1 MNSITA
7 LKLAGIS
14 DLTLGQAVHGVSRG
28 VRGVFG
34 TSADLGGELGRV
46 VGSEDL
52 GRLAGYVAPILGANY
67 VANQF
72 APTRRAKVWLANQV
86 QTSSPVLG
94 QALMPKDYGARPGD
108 YGNY

>member
-7 LKLAGIS
+7 LKLAGLT
-14 DLTLGQAVHGVSRG
+14 DLTIGQAAHGVSRG

-34 TSADLGGELGRV
+34 TSADLGGQLGKV

-67 VANQF
+67 IANQY

-94 QALMPKDYGARPGD
+94 QALIPKDYGSRAGD
-108 YGNY
+108 Y